1 MRKIVVVMFVVARK
15 ISAIR
20 ITRLQKIEAIGGP
33 QQHER
38 MITTLIGWVLC
49 RRFLVIVIE
58 KVSIRLKDT
67 KTYKKTGL
75 L

>member
-1 MRKIVVVMFVVARK
+1 MRKIVVVMVVVVRK

-38 MITTLIGWVLC
+38 MITKMSVFIDHTVL
-49 RRFLVIVIE
+49 
-58 KVSIRLKDT
+58 
-67 KTYKKTGL
+67 
-75 L
+75 